1 MLNKLAI
8 FYLFIALNV
17 VTSLAFLLVYLLRNI
32 LIKLSAITYSKL
44 LKTLALTFILPIF
57 LILPIFS
64 QKYFTGEV
72 VYTNTM
78 ADFDYYV
85 ILPAH
90 YLNDRINKETLTF
103 LICLGLIWLIIV
115 LIKSLFFISCLH
127 KTKQAVIKTN
137 VTDDSLCSLL
147 KANMR
152 DLKINRSVDIFRN
165 TEIQRPCMVQ
175 LRKPTILIPY
185 FKLSEK
191 DLNYLIQHELLH
203 IKTHDTFYIRLARVY
218 KIFYWY
224 NPLIILF
231 MNSLIFSCEIAN
243 DERLT
248 EGLDRSEK
256 IYFIKLLRN
265 CISQAKSSTKMEIIS
280 FSDNT
285 KHIICRIEHI
295 MNFKKE
301 KLSKYTAAI
310 MSACI
315 LVATPVTVYA
325 MTDTLYLGLSK
336 LPIGQKFDVIDQESN
351 SEEFEE
357 LIVENTFI
365 YSDSKNIKSVEINP
379 RGYNAID
386 EKIGAGNTILVI
398 GYSATKNTKVSFNLL
413 SDSNLPFSISACPSN
428 GGNCKKI
435 NSNSRYTINTSMS
448 SFEKGTYNFFVKNE
462 SSDGENHIQ
471 GSIIITE

>member
-103 LICLGLIWLIIV
+103 LICLGLIWLMIV

-137 VTDDSLCSLL
+137 VTDDNLCSLL

-248 EGLDRSEK
+248 ENLSKPEK
-256 IYFIKLLRN
+256 IYFIRLLRN
-265 CISQAKSSTKMEIIS
+265 CIKQAIHAKDLEVIS

-285 KHIICRIEHI
+285 KHTIMRIEHI
-295 MNFKKE
+295 MNFKK
-301 KLSKYTAAI
+301 KKWNKYLVAF
-310 MSACI
+310 MSSCI
-315 LVATPVTVYA
+315 LVSTPITAYA

-336 LPIGQKFDVIDQESN
+336 LPSNQKIENIEQDDN
-351 SEEFEE
+351 GNEFEKFIIE
-357 LIVENTFI
+357 NVPNNDSSISTKVLKVNPRGLNSIDEIINRSEKITLDKYSASSNTEVEITLT
-365 YSDSKNIKSVEINP
+365 SDSKI
-379 RGYNAID
+379 
-386 EKIGAGNTILVI
+386 
-398 GYSATKNTKVSFNLL
+398 SFT
-413 SDSNLPFSISACPSN
+413 FQACPVN
-428 GGNCKKI
+428 GGTCKQVKSNSDYKI
-435 NSNSRYTINTSMS
+435 NTTIS
-448 SFEKGTYNFFVKNE
+448 SFKNE
-462 SSDGENHIQ
+462 TYTFYIINNSSRSENHVYGHIY
-471 GSIIITE
+471 IR